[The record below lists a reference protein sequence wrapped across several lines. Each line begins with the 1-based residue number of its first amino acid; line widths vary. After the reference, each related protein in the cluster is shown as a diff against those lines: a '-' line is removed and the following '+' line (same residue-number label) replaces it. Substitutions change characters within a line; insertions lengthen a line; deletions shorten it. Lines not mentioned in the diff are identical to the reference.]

1 MLQPPAN
8 SFAANW
14 AFFPLYPL
22 AVWSF
27 ETITSLS
34 PRLAAV
40 LISNA
45 AILAGVYL
53 GCRYLRRTRREQS
66 VLPFIVLTLAGPYAF
81 YFSSPYTEAF
91 FFAIACSTF
100 LFWSEDRPISA
111 GMTGFFLSATRA
123 VGVFMPLAFAVDLI
137 CRYGPRAPLVVLRR
151 PDLILSGLLAA
162 AGLFVFMAYLYL
174 HTGDAFAFR
183 HVQVAWR
190 RDPGNP
196 LRLLIGRFDPRNLGN
211 LLEGRSSDFYFQCW
225 GYLGLTLLGS
235 LVYRRR
241 FMEAT
246 FGFFCLV
253 VPLSTGL
260 DSLPRYVVG
269 CPVFAFAAADLLSG
283 IPTTWIRATFLGAAA
298 ALNLILVAAWF
309 NRAFFLT

>member
-91 FFAIACSTF
+91 FSP
-100 LFWSEDRPISA
+100 S
-111 GMTGFFLSATRA
+111 RA
-123 VGVFMPLAFAVDLI
+123 QPFSS
-137 CRYGPRAPLVVLRR
+137 GPKTV
-151 PDLILSGLLAA
+151 
-162 AGLFVFMAYLYL
+162 
-174 HTGDAFAFR
+174 
-183 HVQVAWR
+183 
-190 RDPGNP
+190 
-196 LRLLIGRFDPRNLGN
+196 
-211 LLEGRSSDFYFQCW
+211 RSPQ
-225 GYLGLTLLGS
+225 
-235 LVYRRR
+235 
-241 FMEAT
+241 E
-246 FGFFCLV
+246 
-253 VPLSTGL
+253 
-260 DSLPRYVVG
+260 
-269 CPVFAFAAADLLSG
+269 
-283 IPTTWIRATFLGAAA
+283 
-298 ALNLILVAAWF
+298 
-309 NRAFFLT
+309 